1 VPVTIRDAMPMA
13 LELQTE
19 IPADADP
26 GLALQF
32 IVTSDVVVDGQ
43 VVIAKGATAMGVVYA
58 HDKGRRILGIG
69 GGTKVSIQ
77 MKSVNAADG
86 TTLNVRAT
94 AGAGADSNRTIE
106 SPGLK
111 SETLAVAKGATTIAY
126 LSGEQTVRIKK

>member
-13 LELQTE
+13 LSLQTD
-19 IPADADP
+19 IPSDADA

-32 IVTSDVVVDGQ
+32 IVTADVVVNGE
-43 VVIAKGATAMGVVYA
+43 VVIAQGASAMGVVFA

-77 MKSVNAADG
+77 MKTVDAADG
-86 TTLNVRAT
+86 SKLNIRAT
-94 AGAGADSNRTIE
+94 AGGGADANRTIE

-126 LSGEQTVRIKK
+126 VSGEQTVRLKK